1 LTTGR
6 QGANVRLILSAVIA
20 LAVLLLLNG
29 GVVVV
34 VLAIRQGRLDTSPR
48 ALLRLYLY
56 ALAFASFL
64 VLLFGATSLV
74 KAGLATVA
82 GRGFSYYQVTYAYGP
97 PPGTPPYKSGIAP
110 GPVPVPTDQSERPYR
125 DDLVRGLAL
134 VLTGGLLWVLH
145 WLGIRALDPPEVRRT
160 SLLAALYSGGL
171 LAIAGLVTVVAL
183 PWGIYSVLAY
193 YVLPQDANGPSNRPG
208 DPLSY
213 AIVFLPVLLYF
224 LWRLVERARGPRAVA
239 KAA

>member
-1 LTTGR
+1 
-6 QGANVRLILSAVIA
+6 VIA
-20 LAVLLLLNG
+20 LAAVLLLIG

-48 ALLRLYLY
+48 ALLRFYLY

-74 KAGLATVA
+74 KAGMATVA
-82 GRGFSYYQVTYAYGP
+82 GRGFSYYEVTYAYGP
-97 PPGTPPYKSGIAP
+97 PGAPPPYKSGLAP
-110 GPVPVPTDQSERPYR
+110 GPAPVPTDQSERPYR
-125 DDLVRGLAL
+125 DDVVRGLAL
-134 VLTGGLLWVLH
+134 ILTGGLLWILH

-193 YVLPQDANGPSNRPG
+193 YVLPQDGNGPSNRPG

-224 LWRLVERARGPRAVA
+224 LWRLVERARGPRLVA

>member
-1 LTTGR
+1 MR
-6 QGANVRLILSAVIA
+6 WFASNVSAVIA
-20 LAVLLLLNG
+20 LAALLLIIG
-29 GVVVV
+29 GVVVI

-74 KAGLATVA
+74 KVGLATVA
-82 GRGFSYYQVTYAYGP
+82 GKSFSYYQARYVYSPP
-97 PPGTPPYKSGIAP
+97 PPGAP
-110 GPVPVPTDQSERPYR
+110 AGKQIQPVDQSDRVYR
-125 DDLVRGLAL
+125 DDLVRGIAL
-134 VLTGGLLWVLH
+134 VLTGGLLWLLH
-145 WLGIRALDPPEVRRT
+145 WLGIRALDPPDVRRG

-171 LAIAGLVTVVAL
+171 LAMAGLVTVVAL
-183 PWGIYSVLAY
+183 PWGIYSLLAY
-193 YVLPQDANGPSNRPG
+193 YVLPQDNSGPPNQPG

-224 LWRLVERARGPRAVA
+224 LWRLIERARSPRAIG

>member
-1 LTTGR
+1 LTSGH
-6 QGANVRLILSAVIA
+6 QDAKVGSKVGVVIG
-20 LAVLLLLNG
+20 LAGLLLAIG
-29 GVVVV
+29 GVVVL

-48 ALLRLYLY
+48 AFLRLYLY

-64 VLLFGATSLV
+64 VLLFGTTALV

-82 GRGFSYYQVTYAYGP
+82 GRNFSYYVYAYP
-97 PPGTPPYKSGIAP
+97 QPVPAVKDGIAP
-110 GPVPVPTDQSERPYR
+110 LPPPRVTDQTDREYR

-134 VLTGGLLWVLH
+134 VITGGLLWLLH
-145 WLGIRALDPPEVRRT
+145 WLGIRTLDSPEVRRT
-160 SLLAALYSGGL
+160 SLLAGLYNGGL

-183 PWGIYSVLAY
+183 PWGIYSLLAY

-224 LWRLVERARGPRAVA
+224 LWRLIERARSPRAIA

>member
-1 LTTGR
+1 MTGGR
-6 QGANVRLILSAVIA
+6 QDAKVRLILSAVIA
-20 LAVLLLLNG
+20 LAVLLLLIG

-64 VLLFGATSLV
+64 VLLFGATSLG

-82 GRGFSYYQVTYAYGP
+82 GRNFSYYQAAIYAYGP
-97 PPGTPPYKSGIAP
+97 QGPPPYKSGIAP
-110 GPVPVPTDQSERPYR
+110 GPAPIPTDQSERPYR

-171 LAIAGLVTVVAL
+171 LAIAGVVTVVAL
-183 PWGIYSVLAY
+183 PWGIYALLAY
-193 YVLPQDANGPSNRPG
+193 YVLPQDAYGPTNRPG
-208 DPLSY
+208 EPLSY

-224 LWRLVERARGPRAVA
+224 LWRLVERTRGPRVVA

>member
-1 LTTGR
+1 
-6 QGANVRLILSAVIA
+6 VIA
-20 LAVLLLLNG
+20 LAAVLLLIG

-48 ALLRLYLY
+48 ALLRFYLY

-74 KAGLATVA
+74 KAGMATVA
-82 GRGFSYYQVTYAYGP
+82 GRGFSYYEVTYAYGP
-97 PPGTPPYKSGIAP
+97 PGAPPPYKSGLAP
-110 GPVPVPTDQSERPYR
+110 GPAPVPTDQSERPYR
-125 DDLVRGLAL
+125 DDVVRGLAL
-134 VLTGGLLWVLH
+134 ILTGGLLWVLH

-193 YVLPQDANGPSNRPG
+193 YVLPQDGNGPSNRPG

-224 LWRLVERARGPRAVA
+224 LWRLIERARGPRVVA

>member
-1 LTTGR
+1 MGWF
-6 QGANVRLILSAVIA
+6 ASNVSAVIS
-20 LAVLLLLNG
+20 LAALLLIIG
-29 GVVVV
+29 SVVVI

-82 GRGFSYYQVTYAYGP
+82 GKNFSYYQARYAYAPQGA
-97 PPGTPPYKSGIAP
+97 PPGKQL
-110 GPVPVPTDQSERPYR
+110 GPVPPPQPIDQSDRAYR
-125 DDLVRGLAL
+125 DDLVRGIAL
-134 VLTGGLLWVLH
+134 VVTGGLLWMLH
-145 WLGIRALDPPEVRRT
+145 WLGIRALDPPDVRRG

-183 PWGIYSVLAY
+183 PWGIYALLAY
-193 YVLPQDANGPSNRPG
+193 YVLPQDTNGPPNEPG

-224 LWRLVERARGPRAVA
+224 LWRLIERTRGPRAIA
-239 KAA
+239 RAA

>member
-1 LTTGR
+1 MFGS
-6 QGANVRLILSAVIA
+6 AVSAVIA
-20 LAVLLLLNG
+20 LAALLLLIG

-48 ALLRLYLY
+48 ALLRFYLY

-64 VLLFGATSLV
+64 VFLFGASSLV

-82 GRGFSYYQVTYAYGP
+82 GRGFSYYEVSYAYGP
-97 PPGTPPYKSGIAP
+97 PGAPPVKPGVVPVPP
-110 GPVPVPTDQSERPYR
+110 PVPTDQSERPYR

-134 VLTGGLLWVLH
+134 VVTGGLLWVLH

-193 YVLPQDANGPSNRPG
+193 YVLPQDGNGPSNRPG

-224 LWRLVERARGPRAVA
+224 LWRLIERARGPRVVA

>member
-1 LTTGR
+1 VG
-6 QGANVRLILSAVIA
+6 AVIG
-20 LAVLLLLNG
+20 LAGLLLVIG
-29 GVVVV
+29 IVVVV

-64 VLLFGATSLV
+64 VLVFGATSLV
-74 KAGLATVA
+74 RAGLATVA
-82 GRGFSYYQVTYAYGP
+82 GRGFSYYQVSYAYGP
-97 PPGTPPYKSGIAP
+97 PGAPPVKPGVEPVPP
-110 GPVPVPTDQSERPYR
+110 PVPTDQSERPYR

-134 VLTGGLLWVLH
+134 VVTGGLLWVLH

-171 LAIAGLVTVVAL
+171 LAIAGLVTVVSL
-183 PWGIYSVLAY
+183 PWGIYSLLAY
-193 YVLPQDANGPSNRPG
+193 YVLPQDANGSSNRPG

-224 LWRLVERARGPRAVA
+224 LWRLVERARGPRVVA
-239 KAA
+239 KAG

>member
-1 LTTGR
+1 MTTGR

-20 LAVLLLLNG
+20 LAVLLLLIG

-193 YVLPQDANGPSNRPG
+193 YVLPQDANGP
-208 DPLSY
+208 
-213 AIVFLPVLLYF
+213 
-224 LWRLVERARGPRAVA
+224 PRVVA

>member
-1 LTTGR
+1 MTTGR

-20 LAVLLLLNG
+20 LAVLLLLIG

-134 VLTGGLLWVLH
+134 ILTGGLLWVLH

-224 LWRLVERARGPRAVA
+224 LWRLVERARGPRVVA

>member
-1 LTTGR
+1 M
-6 QGANVRLILSAVIA
+6 SAVIA
-20 LAVLLLLNG
+20 LAAVLLLIG

-48 ALLRLYLY
+48 ALLRFYLY

-74 KAGLATVA
+74 KAGMATVA
-82 GRGFSYYQVTYAYGP
+82 GRGFSYYEVSYQYGP
-97 PPGTPPYKSGIAP
+97 PGAPPVKPGVVPVPP
-110 GPVPVPTDQSERPYR
+110 PVPTDQSERPYR

-134 VLTGGLLWVLH
+134 VVTGGLLWVLH

-193 YVLPQDANGPSNRPG
+193 YVLPQDGNGPSNRPG

-224 LWRLVERARGPRAVA
+224 LWRLIERARGPRVVA

>member
-1 LTTGR
+1 MRRFGST
-6 QGANVRLILSAVIA
+6 VSAVIA
-20 LAVLLLLNG
+20 LAALLLLIG

-64 VLLFGATSLV
+64 VFLFGATSLV

-82 GRGFSYYQVTYAYGP
+82 GRSFSYYQVTYAYGP
-97 PPGTPPYKSGIAP
+97 QGAPPVKP
-110 GPVPVPTDQSERPYR
+110 GVEPVPPTVPTDQSERPFR

-134 VLTGGLLWVLH
+134 VVTGGLLWLLH

-171 LAIAGLVTVVAL
+171 LAVAGLVTVVAL
-183 PWGIYSVLAY
+183 PWGIYSLLAY
-193 YVLPQDANGPSNRPG
+193 YVLPQDANGGPTNRPG

-213 AIVFLPVLLYF
+213 ALVFLPVLLYF
-224 LWRLVERARGPRAVA
+224 LWRLVERARGPRVVA

>member
-1 LTTGR
+1 MFGS
-6 QGANVRLILSAVIA
+6 NVGVVIG
-20 LAVLLLLNG
+20 LAGLLLIIG
-29 GVVVV
+29 GVVVL
-34 VLAIRQGRLDTSPR
+34 VLVIRQGRLDTSPR
-48 ALLRLYLY
+48 AYLRFYLY

-64 VLLFGATSLV
+64 VLLLGATALV

-82 GRGFSYYQVTYAYGP
+82 GRDFSYYQVTYATVP
-97 PPGTPPYKSGIAP
+97 QAPPGKVGVAPSPP
-110 GPVPVPTDQSERPYR
+110 PVPTDLNDRPYR

-134 VLTGGLLWVLH
+134 VLTGGLLWILH

-183 PWGIYSVLAY
+183 PWGIYALLAH
-193 YVLPQDANGPSNRPG
+193 YVLPQDGNGPSTLPG

-224 LWRLVERARGPRAVA
+224 LWRLIQQARRPRAIA
-239 KAA
+239 RAA